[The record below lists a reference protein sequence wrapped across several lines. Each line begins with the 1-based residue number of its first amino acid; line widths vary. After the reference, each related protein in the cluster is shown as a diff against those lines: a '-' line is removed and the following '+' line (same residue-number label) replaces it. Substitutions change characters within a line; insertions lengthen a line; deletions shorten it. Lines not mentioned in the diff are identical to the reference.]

1 MPAFGTRPKL
11 NEGQSQ
17 FGFAPKFRRQLF
29 SHAEHII
36 DLNAEI
42 TDHALD
48 LHMSPQQLHGTQVS
62 GATVNECRFS
72 ASKRVRAEN
81 VRVEADRCSPT
92 QAEPSILQGRHRAAM
107 TTRATEQKFARFLGR
122 GFGVMVDGLPRLLR

>member
-72 ASKRVRAEN
+72 ASKSARRKRAG
-81 VRVEADRCSPT
+81 RSRSLQST
-92 QAEPSILQGRHRAAM
+92 QAEPSILLGRHRAAL
-107 TTRATEQKFARFLGR
+107 TTTATEQKFARFLAR